1 MRNKRLLILIAVMLI
16 AVLTLSFVLV
26 ACKKKPDTTG
36 GDTPSGDKPPTSGE
50 EPGSGDPGPDP
61 GDSGDWK
68 PPVIVDPDPPEDEI
82 PEYAMALKTAMQYMV
97 ASMPSNY
104 LSIDFSGSAALNG
117 KKYDMSLKGN
127 ISAGDVQMAA
137 IFKLEGTNEIAFAVY
152 FVNSKLFFE
161 NKDGVL
167 LNISEIDTNYLLSIA
182 DKLPAKL
189 SQLIKDLAGQY
200 ADFIDLGI
208 DMLLSGFAPYDKIT
222 YSEENGVEKFNFGLD
237 VQGITGMIGPLIELV
252 GQIGVLPD
260 NLDLS
265 FINDFIDLIPLIN
278 GKLNATVDNGR
289 LSEFNVEFYDNDPAS
304 ENYGQTLLG
313 FDSALTFGDKPIAI
327 ELPDGIENYESLT
340 LGNLNADFTLTID
353 TNGEALDLGK
363 LIDGFLEKPMFG
375 EGILVLD
382 GDAEYSLD
390 IKTSLDPN
398 LDGLAEDKNYVN
410 AVLKAGE
417 NELVRINYLD
427 GKLYV
432 KALAAGVNGFAE
444 GGINIAVPL
453 DLKGYIEK
461 LVKMVTDAIDNALGT
476 EFKPQVEE
484 GAVLTASVS
493 RNGEVILS
501 PSLQSAIVKILK
513 LIGFEEYIIP
523 SGDKI
528 TIVVNNDF
536 LKAITDL
543 AKLDPINLPIF
554 GELNIGLFGGGIEY
568 VEVKAMDVLTLRADN
583 FLIGKAKIDRNSVLD
598 SIGKVEDY
606 DTDIVKIV
614 KSFALNMLSDLDVS
628 LDLDLSTVDTTV
640 NLTPIINNIMAV
652 ANNSTYLKMPITLD
666 LSNYDGIFK
675 LRIATSYDEKDKTG
689 RILFEIITPDG
700 DTLISA
706 YNEKDK
712 TYVDLSGLGFMKFCL
727 TNVDLFDLI
736 RGLLI
741 EKNFS
746 DEDIEEVAPVMMM
759 SAYSSGVEIGN
770 DHIGAAVDGYFFTL
784 IMRMLGMDL
793 GLDVSLKAYLNFDGT
808 VSAVLGLG
816 NAATLGLDLALGK
829 ESQSGNRISDIIS
842 ELPKAEYGEYNAID
856 ADMLVDS
863 ILVSERL
870 NLTLDLYNNN
880 VDYPTHE
887 NKTRIVLR
895 NSKAT
900 PEKAEVLD
908 NGLEVPYKAI
918 VLIIYSG
925 WTDATSEALL
935 YGFIDFD
942 GKKVQIKGTAKML
955 TYVIG
960 ASWAPIYTV
969 TGDLLNIPI
978 NDVDLKGMLANALSG
993 LFGDN
998 SDGENEDFGGAIE
1011 VPDGALPEQK
1021 PSKPEDSAQPDDS
1034 TQSEGEG
1041 SEATTPIEEI
1051 LPGVKVT
1058 LSGSMDIDVDVDIN
1072 GSYISKLLKDMLQGV
1087 FTDMDMSSMTGKT
1100 ELITINYDNENK
1112 DVFFNDMY
1120 SKLLLPLIQ
1129 EQVTKAAGNISIIGQ
1144 IVSGIASSSEIKN
1157 QVHSLVGRFLP
1168 LPNIENLKVNVSLT
1182 DGKLANIS
1190 AIGSNPGGNDA
1201 LGFGIYIFNRKTDD
1215 VVSWENQATN
1225 IYFNP
1230 TLGGSLV
1237 DMFETRARK
1246 FTGTNWEED
1255 SWQNIT
1261 WTLKDRNVRLA
1272 DFSANIADYADGEYI
1287 FVGRAWETSI
1297 EVKVTLHTA
1306 EIEYV
1311 KDMQVKAMRDI
1322 PTYVNA
1328 VFTDGTER
1336 MLTNVDIVCDGRVN
1350 SENNASVT
1358 FGENTYSFTIEFE
1371 EEAFTLDTLV
1381 VNAYDYLD
1389 VLNNL
1394 ENSGVVKVKINDTF
1408 YRNLPAT
1415 YDFEAIRAMTRQELQ
1430 KPNTY
1435 DVNVHVGAGTDYE
1448 CDMVLKVEFT
1458 PFDIYY
1464 IERNGLNY
1472 IETDFIEYAK
1482 GESFPSEITVVGY
1495 NGKEQLKYTAK
1506 VSEWNLDGVTIDLKG
1521 GQYFASAV
1529 LNKDQY
1535 NEWNLYGIEV
1545 DVVSTDIV
1553 DLADN
1558 SKSVVFDWK
1567 YYFYGNV
1574 SMESVVPSLL
1584 DFKTSDG
1591 TIKKKVPVTIDV
1603 SSIFADEV
1611 TLRKAM
1617 AEGMTFECPVSVDVE
1632 NDGKSLF
1639 ETTVSVVVP
1648 SIKMSLIETTI
1659 NIDYADY
1666 MKYGKSAFFRDS
1678 IEIMLGKD
1686 KVTAKVTWFT
1696 DEVIFNKDGTYTAI
1710 VYLDQNGVY
1719 EQSCEV
1725 TVNITGAPVAEE
1737 V

>member
-68 PPVIVDPDPPEDEI
+68 PPIIVDPDPPEDEI

-167 LNISEIDTNYLLSIA
+167 LNILEIDTNYLLSIA

-200 ADFIDLGI
+200 TDFIDLGI

-265 FINDFIDLIPLIN
+265 FINDFLDLIPLIN

-493 RNGEVILS
+493 RNGEIILS

-568 VEVKAMDVLTLRADN
+568 VEIKAMDVLTLRADN

-675 LRIATSYDEKDKTG
+675 LRIATSYDETAKTG

-770 DHIGAAVDGYFFTL
+770 DHIGAAVDGYFFTM

-870 NLTLDLYNNN
+870 NIALDLYNNN
-880 VDYPTHE
+880 CDALTHD
-887 NKTRIVLR
+887 NQTRIVIR
-895 NSKAT
+895 NSTAT
-900 PEKAEVLD
+900 APGRTEVLD
-908 NGLEVPYKAI
+908 NGLEAPYKSI
-918 VLIIYSG
+918 VLAVYAG
-925 WTDATSEALL
+925 WKNTTSEALL
-935 YGFIDFD
+935 WGYIDFD
-942 GKKVQIKGTAKML
+942 GKKIQIKGTERML
-955 TYVIG
+955 KVDLVVYEL
-960 ASWAPIYTV
+960 
-969 TGDLLNIPI
+969 TGDVLNIPI
-978 NDVDLKGMLANALSG
+978 DNVDLKGTLVGALSG
-993 LFGDN
+993 LFGDSSN
-998 SDGENEDFGGAIE
+998 KEDDNLGGAID

-1021 PSKPEDSAQPDDS
+1021 PSKPEDSVQPDEP

-1041 SEATTPIEEI
+1041 SNDTPPIEEI

-1058 LSGSMDIDVDVDIN
+1058 LTGSMDIDVDVDIN
-1072 GSYISKLLKDMLQGV
+1072 GAYISKLLKDLLSGIL
-1087 FTDMDMSSMTGKT
+1087 TDLDLSSMGIQGNVTV
-1100 ELITINYDNENK
+1100 NYDNENK
-1112 DVFFNDMY
+1112 DVFFNDLY
-1120 SKLLLPLIQ
+1120 DKIILPIIK
-1129 EQVTKAAGNISIIGQ
+1129 EQVTKAAGNIGFIGQ
-1144 IVSGIASSSEIKN
+1144 IVSAIAKNEGIKS
-1157 QVHSLVGRFLP
+1157 QVHELVQRFLP
-1168 LPNIENLKVNVSLT
+1168 LPNIEDLDVNVSLT

-1190 AIGSNPGGNDA
+1190 AIGSNPDSER
-1201 LGFGIYIFNRKTDD
+1201 GFGIYIFNRKADG
-1215 VVSWENQATN
+1215 VISWENQATR

-1230 TLGGSLV
+1230 NLGGSLV
-1237 DMFETRARK
+1237 DMFEKQARK
-1246 FTGTNWEED
+1246 HVVTNWEKD
-1255 SWQNIT
+1255 SWRDIS
-1261 WTLKDRNVRLA
+1261 WSLKDNSADLA
-1272 DFSANIADYADGEYI
+1272 TFSSNIADYQDGEYI
-1287 FVGRAWETSI
+1287 FVGRAWDSSI
-1297 EVKVTLHTA
+1297 EVKVTLHNA
-1306 EIEYV
+1306 EIESI

-1358 FGENTYSFTIEFE
+1358 LGENSYSFTIEFE

-1394 ENSGVVKVKINDTF
+1394 ENSGVVKVKINDSF

-1482 GESFPSEITVVGY
+1482 GESFPREITVVGY

-1529 LNKDQY
+1529 LNKGEY

-1567 YYFYGNV
+1567 YYFYGNAP
-1574 SMESVVPSLL
+1574 MESVLPSLL

-1603 SSIFADEV
+1603 SRIFADEV
-1611 TLRKAM
+1611 ALRKAM
-1617 AEGMTFECPVSVDVE
+1617 AEGMTFECPVSVDIE

-1659 NIDYADY
+1659 KIDYADY

-1696 DEVIFNKDGTYTAI
+1696 DEVIFNKDGSYTAI
-1710 VYLDQNGVY
+1710 VYIDQDGVY